1 MPFTVREN
9 LIFHRKDG
17 RIRGKKIFA
26 GKYGFRFMKTGM
38 AKFVNAGRMIECG
51 FTEWQD
57 MYIIW
62 VNKIKLQACTRC
74 DIIVE

>member
-1 MPFTVREN
+1 
-9 LIFHRKDG
+9 
-17 RIRGKKIFA
+17 
-26 GKYGFRFMKTGM
+26 MKTGM

-62 VNKIKLQACTRC
+62 LNKIKLQACTRC